1 MKLLLIAALFVCSCT
16 TAAFAWDPSGSWT
29 GMDGRSDIKLLFQCR
44 GDACAMN
51 GSSNYGRYKA
61 SCFVNGTKMV
71 CSYNYQ
77 TETAFG
83 FILFEQSGEFML
95 QKTFDIE
102 GKPAWSGRF
111 VRK

>member
-1 MKLLLIAALFVCSCT
+1 
-16 TAAFAWDPSGSWT
+16 
-29 GMDGRSDIKLLFQCR
+29 
-44 GDACAMN
+44 MN

-71 CSYNYQ
+71 CAYNYL

-83 FILFEQSGEFML
+83 FILFEQNDAFML
-95 QKTFDIE
+95 QKTFDID

-111 VRK
+111 EHN